1 MRYLESRASLVAQLV
16 ENPPVMQDTLVQLPG
31 WVDPMEKATTPLFL
45 GFPGDSDCSDSSVVI
60 VALYQY
66 VYFYINSFSD
76 IFIFFQDVFI
86 CYYCISAS
94 LLDMNRDNTIPKSL
108 LPMS

>member
-1 MRYLESRASLVAQLV
+1 
-16 ENPPVMQDTLVQLPG
+16 MQDTLVQLPG